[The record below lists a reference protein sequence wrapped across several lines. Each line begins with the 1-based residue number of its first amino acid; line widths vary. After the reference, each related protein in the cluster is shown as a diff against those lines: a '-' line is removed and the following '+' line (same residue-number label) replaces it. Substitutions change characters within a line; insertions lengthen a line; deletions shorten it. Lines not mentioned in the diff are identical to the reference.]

1 MTNVFVKGII
11 PIEGDDDDTQDGDG
25 ADDADDLSYD
35 DASGSDTDLGDSS
48 H

>member
-1 MTNVFVKGII
+1 MIVE
-11 PIEGDDDDTQDGDG
+11 PDDDQDQ
-25 ADDADDLSYD
+25 DDADDLTYD